1 MRVLVK
7 AGRGI
12 KWVEQQQSV
21 YVSSLP
27 YIPLYLV
34 IYRYSSYNL
43 RNVDPE
49 RIRLESELNGKETL
63 GVGIKRFGN
72 LRSPRNLSSLQGRGS
87 SIYR

>member
-7 AGRGI
+7 VGRGI

-63 GVGIKRFGN
+63 GVGIKGFGN
-72 LRSPRNLSSLQGRGS
+72 LRSPRNLSSLQGRGC